1 MGAGAGP
8 RIRIEAGFASRPSAV
23 VQLHSVDR
31 SPAAD
36 YEAPALIAN
45 S

>member
-1 MGAGAGP
+1 MIGRDPVTAH
-8 RIRIEAGFASRPSAV
+8 RPSAV

-31 SPAAD
+31 
-36 YEAPALIAN
+36 APVEYDAPVLIAN